1 MPENRD
7 IEIRSDEVQAILSA
21 VPNWM
26 IRWGITL
33 IFGLILMLVFISW
46 FIKYPDVIQGPIIL
60 TTEQPPVKLINKTN
74 GYIEQLYIKD
84 NTPITKGQT
93 IAEITNPTDKETI
106 DNLTVIL
113 KNFQLD
119 QVAEIIPLLENIGVL
134 GEVQAE
140 FNQFFNNLKEYY
152 QLTEDNFYKKSL
164 KNINLQIAYNN
175 RLAWL
180 TKGEV
185 DLLTQEIANA
195 NVKFKADSTLY
206 HKEVI
211 SKNEF
216 FANQSK
222 YLSKKQQL
230 INTKK
235 TVVNHKVAVANYAT
249 QRNELE
255 KSFSDKL
262 RSLET
267 QLNSAINT
275 IKSYTQTWQQ
285 NYTITSPI
293 EGKLS
298 YLSAITPHQY
308 IGAQE
313 PLFAVTPNNQAYIG
327 NIQIPAKGYGKIAT
341 GQQVKIK
348 LDNYPYQEYGQL
360 LGEIENS
367 AQIAGKEGYFVQ
379 VKLTKGFTSTYRK
392 ELTYSPNMMGVAEI
406 ITEDLRL
413 MDRIFNK
420 FKEVLDK

>member
-1 MPENRD
+1 MPENREL
-7 IEIRSDEVQAILSA
+7 EIRSDEVQAILTA

-46 FIKYPDVIQGPIIL
+46 FIKYPDVIKGQVIL
-60 TTEQPPVKLINKTN
+60 TTEQPPVKLISKAN
-74 GYIEQLYIKD
+74 GYIEQLYFKD
-84 NTPITKGQT
+84 NALIQKGQT
-93 IAEITNPTDKETI
+93 IAEITNPTHKTTI

-119 QVAEIIPLLENIGVL
+119 MVAELIPQFEKVGAL
-134 GEVQAE
+134 GELQSE
-140 FNQFFNNLKEYY
+140 FNGLYNNLKEYHPLSENDY
-152 QLTEDNFYKKSL
+152 YKKSI

-180 TKGEV
+180 TNGEI
-185 DLLTQEIANA
+185 DLLTLEIANA
-195 NVKFKADSTLY
+195 NAKFKADSSLY

-216 FANQSK
+216 FSNQSE
-222 YLSKKQQL
+222 YLSKQQQL

-235 TVVNHKVAVANYAT
+235 TYVNHKIAVANYTT
-249 QRNELE
+249 QKNELN
-255 KSFSDKL
+255 KSLLDNV
-262 RSLET
+262 RSIEM
-267 QLNSAINT
+267 QINSAIKT
-275 IKSYTQTWQQ
+275 IKNYTQTWQQ
-285 NYTITSPI
+285 NYTLTSPI
-293 EGKLS
+293 AGKLS
-298 YLSAITPHQY
+298 YLSTITPHQY
-308 IGAQE
+308 ITAQV

-327 NIQIPAKGYGKIAT
+327 NIQLPTKGYGKIAI
-341 GQQVKIK
+341 GQEVKIK

-360 LGEIENS
+360 VGKVVNN

-379 VKLTKGFTSTYRK
+379 VQLTKGFTSTYQK
-392 ELTYSPNMMGVAEI
+392 EITYSPNMSGIAEI

-413 MDRIFNK
+413 IHRIFNT